1 MKRTVDARSSV
12 AEMLSQMEQ
21 EGMSSDERVARALAQ
36 AKQVRPSWHSELPV
50 CRAGIHVVSCP
61 SAELAQ

>member
-1 MKRTVDARSSV
+1 
-12 AEMLSQMEQ
+12 MLSQMEQ

-50 CRAGIHVVSCP
+50 CRAGTVSCP
-61 SAELAQ
+61 CAELA